1 MLLTGYPKEMK
12 IIYLDGL
19 SNCKNGAK
27 AYDSRRTLNIQR
39 IGMIVGIM
47 TVKLH
52 MSGIGSLKAKRSI
65 VKSVIERMRNRFN
78 ASVSEVDHQDIKNSA
93 VIGIAVVSNQGSF
106 VDRQLDK
113 ILDFM
118 RGDGRFYI
126 GQIEREQF

>member
-1 MLLTGYPKEMK
+1 MK
-12 IIYLDGL
+12 IIYLGRL
-19 SNCKNGAK
+19 GNCKMGAK
-27 AYDSRRTLNIQR
+27 AYNDRKLILDIQGR
-39 IGMIVGIM
+39 GMVVGVM
-47 TVKLH
+47 TVQIH
-52 MSGIGSLKAKRSI
+52 MSGIGSLKQKRSI

-78 ASVSEVDHQDIKNSA
+78 ASVSEVGRHDIKNSA
-93 VIGIAVVSNQGSF
+93 LIGIAVVSNEGGF

>member
-1 MLLTGYPKEMK
+1 MK
-12 IIYLDGL
+12 IIYLGRL
-19 SNCKNGAK
+19 GNCKTGLK
-27 AYDSRRTLNIQR
+27 VYDRKLTLNIQ
-39 IGMIVGIM
+39 GQSMIVGVM
-47 TVKLH
+47 TVQIH
-52 MSGIGSLKAKRSI
+52 MSGIGSLKNKRSI

-78 ASVSEVDHQDIKNSA
+78 ASVSEVGPQDIKNSA
-93 VIGIAVVSNQGSF
+93 VIGIAVVSNEGGF

>member
-1 MLLTGYPKEMK
+1 MV
-12 IIYLDGL
+12 
-19 SNCKNGAK
+19 
-27 AYDSRRTLNIQR
+27 
-39 IGMIVGIM
+39 VGVMAVQI
-47 TVKLH
+47 H

-65 VKSVIERMRNRFN
+65 VKSVIERMRNKFN
-78 ASVSEVDHQDIKNSA
+78 ASVSEVDHQDIKNSS
-93 VIGIAVVSNQGSF
+93 VIGISVVSNEGGF